1 MVNIDLVLGTLVAIV
16 VGMPLF
22 DLIVV
27 VSVEIL
33 YLFIWDFSKIED
45 DYLLIDSICEN
56 HSENEVVEIEDNV
69 VVDNTVIADSA
80 NKDSEVVEGCLQISE
95 HQVFWTVVV
104 HFMKDQGLV
113 VVTDG
118 IVTIVEQLINSI
130 SSVIPEVVLV

>member
-95 HQVFWTVVV
+95 HQVF
-104 HFMKDQGLV
+104 
-113 VVTDG
+113 
-118 IVTIVEQLINSI
+118 
-130 SSVIPEVVLV
+130 